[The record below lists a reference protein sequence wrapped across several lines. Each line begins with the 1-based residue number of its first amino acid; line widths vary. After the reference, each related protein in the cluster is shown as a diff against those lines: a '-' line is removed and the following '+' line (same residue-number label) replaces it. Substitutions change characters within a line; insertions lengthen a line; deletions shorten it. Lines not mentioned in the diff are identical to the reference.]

1 MSKSKKRLKAQKLAN
16 KKRLAKGFNT
26 HISPLLAPIGDKET
40 LSEYQLRL
48 TLGVA
53 LYNYHLFAIGKNKE
67 LDIHAQ
73 RVFTQFNL
81 FDLDQ

>member
-1 MSKSKKRLKAQKLAN
+1 MSKSKERLKAQKRAN
-16 KKRLAKGFNT
+16 KERLARAFNT
-26 HISPLLAPIGDKET
+26 HISPLLAPIGNKET
-40 LSEYQLRL
+40 LSEYQMRL

-67 LDIHAQ
+67 LDIHAS

-81 FDLDQ
+81 FDLDE